1 MASLSMIMKEK
12 GITSDDLATLAQ
24 DTVWLVNK
32 YDELREQYPNEYVA
46 AYKKRVIDHDRDM
59 LALLERLK
67 SKYNDNISRFAI
79 EFVSAE
85 DFELILPT
93 G

>member
-1 MASLSMIMKEK
+1 MIMKEK

-46 AYKKRVIDHDRDM
+46 AYKKRVIDHDKDM

-93 G
+93 R